1 MTNTLFNKNT
11 PVSLAIILIGLIPLS
26 SERLESIFAIIF
38 SLLVVFTVFLKK
50 KIYNKKIGLGPFI
63 INSTLFLVLLITFLN
78 GINKEVFR
86 IMETRVSLIVFPI
99 LMYFISVCFN
109 RNEIIRLFNTWK
121 TTFFI
126 SCVLFSLIALVLF
139 SIYAN
144 PWVPKYGAQFFQY
157 AVLDHPYFSRHP
169 GYLSVFLNIS
179 VLIGVNNLIE
189 KKSILSKMFYGIGA
203 LLSAILIFLFSIK
216 IAIVALIFSF
226 FALVIIM
233 KIKRTYLLSLFSLL
247 LLAVTILFIKVPDRF
262 NRFAVFLNPDIVSA
276 NQEHNSVF
284 LHKQTIV
291 CAMDIFNKNLIK
303 GVGIENSKSLVNDCV
318 RETYLYSPNVVY
330 NSHNQYLGYAL
341 NSGIIG
347 LLILFFVSNNLH
359 KS

>member
-226 FALVIIM
+226 
-233 KIKRTYLLSLFSLL
+233 LL
-247 LLAVTILFIKVPDRF
+247 
-262 NRFAVFLNPDIVSA
+262 
-276 NQEHNSVF
+276 
-284 LHKQTIV
+284 
-291 CAMDIFNKNLIK
+291 
-303 GVGIENSKSLVNDCV
+303 
-318 RETYLYSPNVVY
+318 
-330 NSHNQYLGYAL
+330 
-341 NSGIIG
+341 
-347 LLILFFVSNNLH
+347 
-359 KS
+359 